1 MNCSKCNAPIEDGA
15 VFCSECG
22 TPVASPAPA
31 PAPAAAPVNPDPAP
45 AAPIGNEPPA
55 IASYDPAPQAYDPN
69 QQNNFQQ
76 KTAQFAQ
83 NAAQGA
89 KNFAQNAK
97 NAVANSELASGTIDI
112 FKLSLQKP
120 SAAAKTVVASANLLP
135 GMLLVAVQCLV
146 IIILY
151 MIKVP
156 GVSNDYVDFG
166 NRLGY
171 AFILAIGFAALYAVE
186 AAGIVLKKDPTKNV
200 TFQSA
205 FSAIGTQTVYPT
217 CILVL
222 TFIFGLFTS
231 DISSM
236 LSQLTTIVYATVSSR
251 VIYDN
256 VEGDDDTKN
265 ITTVVIAAVAFLC
278 MFLLRIAASKV
289 LYAR

>member
-22 TPVASPAPA
+22 TPVA
-31 PAPAAAPVNPDPAP
+31 APAAAPVAAPEAAPVNPAP
-45 AAPIGNEPPA
+45 VAPEAEAPA
-55 IASYDPAPQAYDPN
+55 QADPN
-69 QQNNFQQ
+69 QQNFQQ

-89 KNFAQNAK
+89 KNFAKNAK
-97 NAVANSELASGTIDI
+97 TAVANNELATGTFDI

-135 GMLLVAVQCLV
+135 GMLLVAVQCVV
-146 IIILY
+146 IILLY

-265 ITTVVIAAVAFLC
+265 ITTVIIAAVAFLC